1 MILSGPD
8 ITQRGFLHA
17 PANVEFLAKAEE
29 KLEDKLQG
37 IAGGISDENGLNRIV
52 RETLSDIFWS
62 QLRRR
67 PLILPVVMEV

>member
-1 MILSGPD
+1 
-8 ITQRGFLHA
+8 LHA
-17 PANVEFLAKAEE
+17 PANVEFLARAEE

-37 IAGGISDENGLNRIV
+37 MAGGISDENGLNRIV
-52 RETLSDIFWS
+52 RETLSDIFWV

>member
-1 MILSGPD
+1 M
-8 ITQRGFLHA
+8 
-17 PANVEFLAKAEE
+17 
-29 KLEDKLQG
+29 
-37 IAGGISDENGLNRIV
+37 AGGISDESGLNRIV